1 MMKKMFFLI
10 LSIGM
15 IILSGCVKQN
25 YKRIISEEG
34 VEWGREPVILDSAPY
49 EINLEL
55 GTSDIFYPS
64 FFHKGYIYGHIKK
77 LHGEDLIDRKYLYRI
92 DVNNKISETIKENF
106 NSLSGL
112 KPIGL
117 YNNQVYTVD
126 YSRGNKIS
134 PLTNLSLLLSNNR
147 YSKLENQYIMTYVT
161 GSENYIL
168 VHEYSPNNKL
178 IKTYIYDLDL
188 NKTYIKLS
196 EKKYGEVVY
205 VRDLNSLIW
214 IDQEDFKIYK
224 INLINK
230 HYVLEEYM
238 DLGVDE
244 GIDRVRAYI
253 NNGYELVLLF
263 DSKIGN
269 KENWDLM
276 ETREVRSYR
285 FRNSEYQTLFKKS
298 TDKNLYMEYL
308 GDNILISE
316 TFEVLDDYIEITE
329 RQVFHYDYKDLYP
342 IYSEAF
348 MERSQQLYPE
358 INVIA
363 SRTSNEMFSTREIK
377 EIIDGIP
384 VTKRVIYQRIKLG
397 IGKERLLE

>member
-1 MMKKMFFLI
+1 MKKMFFLI

-15 IILSGCVKQN
+15 IILSSCVNQS
-25 YKRIISEEG
+25 YKRIVAEEG
-34 VEWGREPVILDSAPY
+34 VEWGRETVVLDSAPY

-55 GTSDIFYPS
+55 ASSDIFYPS
-64 FFHKGYIYGHIKK
+64 FYHKGYIYGHIKK
-77 LHGEDLIDRKYLYRI
+77 LHGEDPIDRKYLYRI
-92 DVNNKISETIKENF
+92 DVNNKISETIKENINF
-106 NSLSGL
+106 LTGST
-112 KPIGL
+112 PIGL
-117 YNNQVYTVD
+117 VDNQVYTVD

-134 PLTNLSLLLSNNR
+134 PLTNLSLLLNNNR
-147 YSKLENQYIMTYVT
+147 NYKLENQYKITYVS

-178 IKTYIYDLDL
+178 IKTYIYDLIL
-188 NKTYIKLS
+188 NKLYEKLS

-224 INLINK
+224 ISFIND

-238 DLGVDE
+238 DLEVDE
-244 GIDRVRAYI
+244 GVDRVRAYI
-253 NNGYELVLLF
+253 NNWYELVLLF

-269 KENWDLM
+269 REDWDLM
-276 ETREVRSYR
+276 ETREIRSYK
-285 FRNSEYQTLFKKS
+285 FRTKENQTLYKKS

-308 GDNILISE
+308 GDNIFLSE
-316 TFEVLDDYIEITE
+316 TFEVLGDYIEITE
-329 RQVFHYDYKDLYP
+329 RQAYHYNYKDLYL
-342 IYSEAF
+342 IYSELF
-348 MERSQQLYPE
+348 KERSQQFYPE

-363 SRTSNEMFSTREIK
+363 SRTSNEMFSTRKIK

-384 VTKRVIYQRIKLG
+384 ITKRVIYQRIKLE
-397 IGKERLLE
+397 IGKERLLD

>member
-1 MMKKMFFLI
+1 
-10 LSIGM
+10 M
-15 IILSGCVKQN
+15 IILSGCAKQN

-134 PLTNLSLLLSNNR
+134 QLTNLSLLLSNNR

>member
-1 MMKKMFFLI
+1 
-10 LSIGM
+10 M

-134 PLTNLSLLLSNNR
+134 QLTNLSLLLSNNR

-285 FRNSEYQTLFKKS
+285 FRNSEYHTLFKKS

>member
-1 MMKKMFFLI
+1 
-10 LSIGM
+10 M

-147 YSKLENQYIMTYVT
+147 HSKLENQYIMTYVT

>member
-25 YKRIISEEG
+25 YKRIISEKG

-134 PLTNLSLLLSNNR
+134 PLTNLSLLLSN
-147 YSKLENQYIMTYVT
+147 
-161 GSENYIL
+161 
-168 VHEYSPNNKL
+168 
-178 IKTYIYDLDL
+178 
-188 NKTYIKLS
+188 
-196 EKKYGEVVY
+196 
-205 VRDLNSLIW
+205 
-214 IDQEDFKIYK
+214 
-224 INLINK
+224 
-230 HYVLEEYM
+230 
-238 DLGVDE
+238 
-244 GIDRVRAYI
+244 
-253 NNGYELVLLF
+253 
-263 DSKIGN
+263 
-269 KENWDLM
+269 
-276 ETREVRSYR
+276 
-285 FRNSEYQTLFKKS
+285 
-298 TDKNLYMEYL
+298 
-308 GDNILISE
+308 
-316 TFEVLDDYIEITE
+316 
-329 RQVFHYDYKDLYP
+329 
-342 IYSEAF
+342 
-348 MERSQQLYPE
+348 
-358 INVIA
+358 
-363 SRTSNEMFSTREIK
+363 
-377 EIIDGIP
+377 
-384 VTKRVIYQRIKLG
+384 
-397 IGKERLLE
+397 

>member
-1 MMKKMFFLI
+1 
-10 LSIGM
+10 
-15 IILSGCVKQN
+15 
-25 YKRIISEEG
+25 
-34 VEWGREPVILDSAPY
+34 
-49 EINLEL
+49 
-55 GTSDIFYPS
+55 
-64 FFHKGYIYGHIKK
+64 
-77 LHGEDLIDRKYLYRI
+77 
-92 DVNNKISETIKENF
+92 
-106 NSLSGL
+106 
-112 KPIGL
+112 
-117 YNNQVYTVD
+117 
-126 YSRGNKIS
+126 
-134 PLTNLSLLLSNNR
+134 
-147 YSKLENQYIMTYVT
+147 MTYVT

>member
-1 MMKKMFFLI
+1 
-10 LSIGM
+10 M